1 MRTLRKFLLS
11 FAVKP
16 SQRRTKM
23 SFLLANTTSLN
34 NNSTILIVWSVCI
47 GVCLGYVIN
56 FISKATEEKKAVT
69 LGEIGFLNRRL
80 LKVALRN
87 GSSLRGIVSV
97 VGGELAKISSEKRA
111 AYDFEKARLY
121 IHPDKRIK
129 AEITYGK
136 GEKWYVLL
144 PFITLAIGCAYGMS
158 KVMPLLVD
166 ALFK

>member
-1 MRTLRKFLLS
+1 
-11 FAVKP
+11 
-16 SQRRTKM
+16 M

-56 FISKATEEKKAVT
+56 FISKAIAGPFIRALLEKGATEEKKAVT

-121 IHPDKRIK
+121 IHPDKKIK

-144 PFITLAIGCAYGMS
+144 LFITLAIGCAYGMS
-158 KVMPLLVD
+158 KVMPLLVE
-166 ALFK
+166 ALF